1 VFRGYVIVSGPPAS
15 GKSSLAPALA
25 TALDLP
31 LQ

>member
-1 VFRGYVIVSGPPAS
+1 VFVVVSGPPAS

-25 TALDLP
+25 IALDLP